1 MTALGQADKDAKLKE
16 LEAKKA
22 KFEKLMAE
30 VPQT

>member
-1 MTALGQADKDAKLKE
+1 MTLMAQADKDAKIKE

-22 KFEKLMAE
+22 TFEKLMAE